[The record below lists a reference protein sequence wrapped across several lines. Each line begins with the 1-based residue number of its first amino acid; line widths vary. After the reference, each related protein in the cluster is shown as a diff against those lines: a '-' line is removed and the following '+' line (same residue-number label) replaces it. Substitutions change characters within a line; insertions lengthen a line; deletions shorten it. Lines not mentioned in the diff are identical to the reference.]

1 MSPATSETSLR
12 APAAFCASVAGPNE
26 TTLAGGV
33 GAAIVLRVDG
43 DDELARRLAA
53 VGFWPGARVERI
65 TSAPFGDPILF
76 FVHGY
81 RVALRR
87 SEAERVRVTVEG
99 SR

>member
-1 MSPATSETSLR
+1 M
-12 APAAFCASVAGPNE
+12 VAGLV
-26 TTLAGGV
+26 TH
-33 GAAIVLRVDG
+33 VDG

-87 SEAERVRVTVEG
+87 SEAERVRVTVEDG
-99 SR
+99 R